1 MMFSSDLTEN
11 LKRLL
16 LRNVLLEYVVAVYQV
31 VWSSRKEVESN
42 QPGAKSALQPDL
54 AGTKIYL
61 AACIPFYDFM
71 S

>member
-1 MMFSSDLTEN
+1 MRSY
-11 LKRLL
+11 
-16 LRNVLLEYVVAVYQV
+16 VLAVYQV

-42 QPGAKSALQPDL
+42 QAGAISALQPDL